1 MKVARQHVSSRL
13 PAGPGHAG
21 AKPLG
26 AGVLGVVEHVR
37 GGAAFDHC
45 PAVQHDRFVGE
56 LAHDGQVVADQDVG
70 DRDARDRGDRNG
82 GVAQD
87 VPPDHVTGRDPAA
100 DRRLHVLTVALLAV
114 ASDAAARAT
123 AGRVKCRTLLRKS
136 VPPPSAGNQR
146 SLTANSKIS
155 TIAAMNAG
163 IAAETAVTTSVVVS
177 SRPGR
182 SPDTTPRPT
191 PRITMIRDAY
201 RTSPAVV
208 QIRDAIN
215 VDTFA
220 RTAIEIP
227 RFPCSTLS
235 SQYQYWARNGS
246 FRW

>member
-1 MKVARQHVSSRL
+1 RHLNHR
-13 PAGPGHAG
+13 
-21 AKPLG
+21 
-26 AGVLGVVEHVR
+26 R
-37 GGAAFDHC
+37 
-45 PAVQHDRFVGE
+45 DR
-56 LAHDGQVVADQDVG
+56 DQRG
-70 DRDARDRGDRNG
+70 DRDARDRGDRDG

-87 VPPDHVTGRDPAA
+87 VPPDHVAGRDPAA
-100 DRRLHVLTVALLAV
+100 DRRLHG
-114 ASDAAARAT
+114 SRSPSPRIEARVTPAT
-123 AGRVKCRTLLRKS
+123 IARDPPAKCAAGREECRAVLRKP
-136 VPPPSAGNQR
+136 VPFPSAGNQR

-163 IAAETAVTTSVVVS
+163 TAAETAVTTSVVVS

-191 PRITMIRDAY
+191 PRTTMIRDAY

-208 QIRDAIN
+208 QIRDAIQ
-215 VDTFA
+215 VDTSA
-220 RTAIEIP
+220 RTAMEIP